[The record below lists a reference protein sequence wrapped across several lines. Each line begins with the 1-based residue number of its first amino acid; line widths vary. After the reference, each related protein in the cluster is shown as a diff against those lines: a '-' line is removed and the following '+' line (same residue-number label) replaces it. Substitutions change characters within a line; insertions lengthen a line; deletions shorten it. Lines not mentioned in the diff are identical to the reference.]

1 MIHRR
6 DEFRGAQATIDKV
19 HQLAKDGKINLFT
32 QYQMASVKGD
42 KNLESIDIKHDNN
55 EIKNLKTDY
64 VLGFFGLIMQLGPI
78 ANWGLNIDKKT
89 IEVDTEKFETNQKGI
104 YAVGDICN
112 YPGKLKLILSGF
124 HEGALAARAC
134 FKLARPNEKYRFEFT
149 TSSKTIK
156 ERLGVKKVIELYSAN
171 TPNGKKISIMLEE
184 IGYEYKVINID
195 LNKGDQFKPEFKKI
209 SPFSKIPV
217 IIDQDNNKN
226 IFESGA
232 ILMYLAEQSGKF
244 YDTKDRLEINQWLM
258 AQMGYVGPMLGQHH
272 QFHHYNPGKSQ
283 FGEERYFKI
292 SKRIYEE
299 LDERLSKSRFL
310 AGENYTIAD
319 IGTFPWIARHEWH
332 DIGLKNY
339 KNLTRWYVEI
349 SEREAVKKGFKFMNK
364 DEVPPKP

>member
-1 MIHRR
+1 MI
-6 DEFRGAQATIDKV
+6 D
-19 HQLAKDGKINLFT
+19 
-32 QYQMASVKGD
+32 
-42 KNLESIDIKHDNN
+42 
-55 EIKNLKTDY
+55 
-64 VLGFFGLIMQLGPI
+64 
-78 ANWGLNIDKKT
+78 
-89 IEVDTEKFETNQKGI
+89 
-104 YAVGDICN
+104 
-112 YPGKLKLILSGF
+112 
-124 HEGALAARAC
+124 
-134 FKLARPNEKYRFEFT
+134 
-149 TSSKTIK
+149 
-156 ERLGVKKVIELYSAN
+156 LYSAN

-209 SPFSKIPV
+209 SPLSKIPV
-217 IIDQDNNKN
+217 IIDQDNKKN

-299 LDERLSKSRFL
+299 LDERLSQSRFL